1 MKTTFDLED
10 GLLLRA
16 KEVALKRRTTLRAV
30 VEGALRRE
38 LRLTREGRETD
49 GKDASYERD
58 EHGLPVLKRVGKTR
72 HGRVTPELIAGIREK
87 EEI

>member
-38 LRLTREGRETD
+38 LRLTRD
-49 GKDASYERD
+49 GGEADEKVCYEMD
-58 EHGLPVLKRVGKTR
+58 EHGLPVLKRDGRGR
-72 HGRVTPELIAGIREK
+72 HGKVTPEMIAGIREK
-87 EEI
+87 EGI